1 MRKHKY
7 KLLTFTILITL
18 ATIAIHIINKVI
30 AASSVLKNLLKTSA
44 GDCYNWRFG
53 QIYYTKRGNGTPILL
68 VHDLT
73 PYSSSQEWDN
83 ITTTLSQKHT
93 VYTLDLIGC
102 GRSDK
107 PKITYTNF
115 LYVQL
120 ITDFVKNIIGEKTDV
135 IASGLSGSFTVMAC
149 TNSKDT
155 FNKIMLINPEDLA
168 ILNQSPT
175 KKSKIAKHLLELPI
189 VGTLVYNMITS
200 KPNVELLFTEK
211 YLHNPFRADPST
223 IDTYYEGAHIQN
235 SKGKYLLASIM
246 GKYIYCNIAHGL
258 KGIDNSI
265 FIVAGRSKDE
275 IQETISLY
283 TSLNKAVEHEI
294 IPNCKHLPQQETPEQ
309 LLELIRIFF

>member
-1 MRKHKY
+1 MKKHKY

-18 ATIAIHIINKVI
+18 STIAIHILNKII
-30 AASSVLKNLLKTSA
+30 AASSVLKNLLKTND

-53 QIYYTKRGNGTPILL
+53 QVYYTKQGTGAPILL
-68 VHDLT
+68 IHDLT

-83 ITTTLSQKHT
+83 IISALSQKYT

-120 ITDFVKNIIGEKTDV
+120 ITDFVKNIIGQKTDV
-135 IASGLSGSFTVMAC
+135 IASGLSGSFTIMAC

-168 ILNQSPT
+168 VLNQSPT

-189 VGTLVYNMITS
+189 LGTLIYNMITS

-211 YLHNPFRADPST
+211 YLHNPFRADHNR
-223 IDTYYEGAHIQN
+223 IDSYYEAAHLQN
-235 SKGKYLLASIM
+235 SKGKYLLSSIM

-265 FIVAGRSKDE
+265 FIVGGHSKE
-275 IQETISLY
+275 EVQGTISLY
-283 TSLNKAVEHEI
+283 TSLNKAIEYEI
-294 IPNCKHLPQQETPEQ
+294 IANSKHLPQQEVPEQ